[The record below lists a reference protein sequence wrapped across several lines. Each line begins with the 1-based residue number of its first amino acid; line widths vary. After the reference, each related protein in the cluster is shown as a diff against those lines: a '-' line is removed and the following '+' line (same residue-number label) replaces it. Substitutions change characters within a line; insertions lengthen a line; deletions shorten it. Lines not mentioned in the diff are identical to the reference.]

1 MKLGLFLSEYRTGA
15 ELVDRCKTD
24 KLGVFLVAN
33 GVYHAALKEGGK
45 VSPLLDKQAT
55 FYVLAEDLET
65 RGFTTAQVDSRV
77 KVVTYGDLVDLMFN
91 DYEKFMWSL

>member
-45 VSPLLDKQAT
+45 V
-55 FYVLAEDLET
+55 
-65 RGFTTAQVDSRV
+65 
-77 KVVTYGDLVDLMFN
+77 
-91 DYEKFMWSL
+91 